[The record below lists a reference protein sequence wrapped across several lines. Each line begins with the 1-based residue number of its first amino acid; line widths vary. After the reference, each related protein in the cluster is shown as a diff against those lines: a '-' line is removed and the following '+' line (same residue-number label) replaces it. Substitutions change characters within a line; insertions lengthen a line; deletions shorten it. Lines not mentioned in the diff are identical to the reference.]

1 MALSYERRD
10 HSLTS
15 SANAGDRRAAE
26 QRDELPP
33 SHSIASSAVESS
45 VCGTVLPSALA
56 VLRLITSSNLAACT
70 TGRPRTTV
78 LLVQRLDDA
87 DVTHRAIAERLERLL
102 VGGACIGGD
111 SLLDAREFRDD
122 DALFLPGLVSGGRR
136 AAREIASAKRRDRRR
151 RKLRISGKLLQ
162 IGNRPIDGD
171 PVGFQHRRLRVGMAH
186 RSEYQPVRQRAGG
199 RCSGILSELMSA
211 LNHPSSN
218 RRSRTKT
225 VRHGPNC

>member
-33 SHSIASSAVESS
+33 SHSITSSAVESS

-87 DVTHRAIAERLERLL
+87 DVTRRAIAERLERLL

-111 SLLDAREFRDD
+111 SLLDA
-122 DALFLPGLVSGGRR
+122 
-136 AAREIASAKRRDRRR
+136 
-151 RKLRISGKLLQ
+151 
-162 IGNRPIDGD
+162 D
-171 PVGFQHRRLRVGMAH
+171 PVVLDPSASTARRGVHQAGDSQLNRSNFWDAPNWLEKAQQPSPRMGSSPRV
-186 RSEYQPVRQRAGG
+186 R
-199 RCSGILSELMSA
+199 
-211 LNHPSSN
+211 
-218 RRSRTKT
+218 
-225 VRHGPNC
+225 